1 MENINFKIKF
11 KLASI
16 LLILNTLSN
25 EIINNL
31 SEIIDIKLKYKNNK
45 INNINNNIIEF
56 LKAHNEKDIDEF
68 NMILKQV
75 NTNKLPFK

>member
-31 SEIIDIKLKYKNNK
+31 SEIIDIKLKDKNNK
-45 INNINNNIIEF
+45 INNIIEF
-56 LKAHNEKDIDEF
+56 LKTHNEKDIDEF
-68 NMILKQV
+68 NIILKQV
-75 NTNKLPFK
+75 NTNKLPFN

>member
-31 SEIIDIKLKYKNNK
+31 SEIIDIKLKDKNNK
-45 INNINNNIIEF
+45 INNIIEF
-56 LKAHNEKDIDEF
+56 LKIHNEKDIDEF
-68 NMILKQV
+68 NIINYHLMEII
-75 NTNKLPFK
+75 